1 MLIEF
6 IKKDNFYDYL
16 EYELLGN
23 KTSKSIIYNFIPV
36 KILGEYYILTC
47 LKNLEGYLLDY
58 KENINVKL
66 YINDTVQFLKLNS
79 IISFTEKNYN
89 SSLKYDCYIDSITNL
104 ILIRF
109 KYDDFNYIEIDNYLN
124 PETDILKNQEDILL
138 TYYWMTNQLKN
149 FKITKKKN

>member
-6 IKKDNFYDYL
+6 IKKDNFYDNL
-16 EYELLGN
+16 EYNFFEN

-66 YINDTVQFLKLNS
+66 YINNSLKFLKLNS
-79 IISFTEKNYN
+79 VISFTEKNYN
-89 SSLKYDCYIDSITNL
+89 SFLKQISKRYASYCMIFLFQL
-104 ILIRF
+104 INIRF
-109 KYDDFNYIEIDNYLN
+109 KLIIIYYIIRNFFNPRLLIFNVLN
-124 PETDILKNQEDILL
+124 LKFL
-138 TYYWMTNQLKN
+138 TLKA
-149 FKITKKKN
+149 IKKLF